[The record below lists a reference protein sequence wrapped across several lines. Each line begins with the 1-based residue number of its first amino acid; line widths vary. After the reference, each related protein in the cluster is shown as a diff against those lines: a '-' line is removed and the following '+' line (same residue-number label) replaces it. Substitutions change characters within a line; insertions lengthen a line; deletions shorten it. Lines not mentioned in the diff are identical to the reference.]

1 MMSREFFNSLDYI
14 YIAITFIS
22 GIVGFSRGFTKDFL
36 SSCAWFGGAFL
47 AIFIAP
53 YLAPRV
59 AVYIGNPTLV
69 RCVAILI
76 AYIIVLITLLL
87 TINLISQHV
96 KRTLFVGL
104 DRALGV
110 LFGILRGIGI
120 LVCACILFLL
130 FGFQQ
135 HKYRFIQRSKLS
147 PTLFDFSRSLMPRII
162 KKSFIPKTPHVSKV
176 IKKKPSPKLEPPIV
190 RPIKETQKDIQEK
203 NIDSIMDAVADVLA
217 THHTKK
223 QEQPASNVP
232 PPNLAARPK
241 GNKKKRDIDHYGIM
255 SLIDA
260 RRKRREEKKKIK
272 LKQEILRKMEE
283 TKRQKQL
290 QQFSRERAAK
300 RKPQHKKALSHLH

>member
-1 MMSREFFNSLDYI
+1 MSREFFNSLDYL

-22 GIVGFSRGFTKDFL
+22 GAVGFSRGFTKDFL

-53 YLAPRV
+53 YLAPRL
-59 AVYIGNPTLV
+59 AVYIGNPTLL
-69 RCVAILI
+69 RCAAILL
-76 AYIIVLITLLL
+76 AYVIVLITLLL

-110 LFGILRGIGI
+110 LFGIFRGIGI
-120 LVCACILFLL
+120 LVCSCILFLL

-135 HKYRFIQRSKLS
+135 NHYRWIQRSKLS
-147 PTLFDFSRSLMPRII
+147 PTLFDFSRSLMPKIVKR
-162 KKSFIPKTPHVSKV
+162 SFIPKAPRQTKE
-176 IKKKPSPKLEPPIV
+176 IKQKSAPKLEPPIV
-190 RPIKETQKDIQEK
+190 QPIKETQPANQEK
-203 NIDSIMDAVADVLA
+203 NIDAIMDAVADILA

-223 QEQPASNVP
+223 PEQPVSNVP

-241 GNKKKRDIDHYGIM
+241 GKKKREIEKYGIM

-260 RRKRREEKKKIK
+260 RRKRREEIKKIR
-272 LKQEILRKMEE
+272 LKQEIKKKMEE
-283 TKRQKQL
+283 AKRQKQL
-290 QQFSRERAAK
+290 RQFSQERAAK
-300 RKPQHKKALSHLH
+300 KKAQKKKH